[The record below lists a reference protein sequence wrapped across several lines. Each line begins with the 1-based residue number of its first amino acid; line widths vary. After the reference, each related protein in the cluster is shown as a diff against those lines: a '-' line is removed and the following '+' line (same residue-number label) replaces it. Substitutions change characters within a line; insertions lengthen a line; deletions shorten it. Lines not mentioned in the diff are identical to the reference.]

1 MKTVTTQ
8 QLTSTNTLD
17 QLTWTWQG
25 HKIQYT
31 VMGVGQPLLLIHG
44 FGASIGHWR
53 KNLPVLAEK
62 GYRVF
67 AIDLL
72 GFGGSDKPAL
82 DYTVE
87 LWQKQIKDFWSAHIS
102 EPTVFVGNSIG
113 GLLSL
118 MAIADFPEIAR
129 GGVLINCAGGLN
141 HRPEELNL
149 PMQLIMGAFTKLVSW
164 QVTGRLIFNNIRQKQ
179 RIRRTLFQVYSNRE
193 AVTDELVD
201 MLYEPSCDPGAQ
213 QVFTSVLSAPAGPT
227 PTELLGRLQH
237 PLLVLWG
244 EDDPWTPIAGAAI
257 YQELAAGDRNTEFYP
272 IPNAGHCPHDEKPD
286 MVNNLIS
293 NWLAQRC

>member
-1 MKTVTTQ
+1 
-8 QLTSTNTLD
+8 
-17 QLTWTWQG
+17 
-25 HKIQYT
+25 
-31 VMGVGQPLLLIHG
+31 MGVGQPLLLIHG

-53 KNLPVLAEK
+53 KNLPALAEK

-87 LWQKQIKDFWSAHIS
+87 LWQKQIKDFWSAHIN
-102 EPTVFVGNSIG
+102 EPTIFVGNSIG

-164 QVTGRLIFNNIRQKQ
+164 QVTGKFVFNNIRQKQ

-201 MLYEPSCDPGAQ
+201 ILYEPSCDPGAQ

-257 YQELAAGDRNTEFYP
+257 YQKLAASDRHTEFYP

-286 MVNNLIS
+286 MVNNLIL